1 MEQLLGRFFEAL
13 ERRFN
18 QEFPRHIVKVSQV
31 KGSFYVLIKKPR
43 GKILGENLKHLFDD
57 VKYISEN
64 KYRKFSNQSNRLR
77 YNFFPYFKLVCCYR
91 NNHYHCL
98 VVRHD
103 YQCEFYR

>member
-13 ERRFN
+13 KRRFN

-64 KYRKFSNQSNRLR
+64 VYRKFSNQSNRLR
-77 YNFFPYFKLVCCYR
+77 YNFFPYFKLVCCYG